1 MNYTIMVLA
10 AYAVIMIAATV
21 LMTNKE
27 KNVER
32 FCVGN
37 RNTGW
42 FISALSI
49 AATWIWA
56 PALFTST
63 ENAYTKGFAGL
74 FWFLVPNVLCLIF
87 FIPFARRIRKEMP
100 EGITLSGYMHQKY
113 QSESVK
119 NIYLFQLGALS
130 ALSTGVQLLAGSKIL
145 SMLTGIPF
153 WIMTVIMAVIAYSYS
168 QFSGIKASIL
178 TDSIQM
184 VFMLIASVCFAVFG
198 IKNGGGIQNMFA
210 GIGGYTGE
218 CSSLFSAKG
227 IEIFLGFG
235 LPTTVGLISGPF
247 GDQCF
252 WQRAFCAKKNRIG
265 RAFFVGAILF
275 GVVPLSM
282 GILGFVG
289 AGMGYTAIDTGVINF
304 ELISELFPSWAVIP
318 FLFMIVSGLLSTI
331 DSNLCAISS
340 LTTDIF
346 KKNTLGKTKVAMVAL
361 LAIGI
366 VVANIPG
373 LTVTHL
379 FLMYGTLRAATLQS
393 SFDTF
398 QSPIKKSE
406 KSEQL
411 DPAVNV
417 SASEWIPHRIDMNGL
432 RELVETSTILPQC
445 IKAYK
450 NNIAGFGISVEY
462 IDDIEENEETKAEWV
477 ALERILSLL
486 NLDTDTKEVF
496 EKVVKARETFG
507 ISYIECIR
515 NFNGEVVEI
524 QFINDTPSVHMTYPQ
539 EPYIDMDYLYRG
551 EKISRKRKFRKF
563 KQEIA
568 GKTVYFKEFGDPRI
582 MDKRNGQYVDNL
594 EIDYQA
600 NELLDF
606 VEGDG
611 YYGTVRWI
619 GQVIVVDGN
628 YRAEL
633 LNNNYFRNGRH
644 TPMMIIVKGGT
655 LSDESFD
662 KLKSYMND
670 IKGENGQHAF
680 MILETEK
687 TESTADFESGGTG
700 PDIEIK
706 DLANILQKDE
716 LFQEYQ
722 ENGRKKVQSSFLL
735 PDLYTGYTTDFNR
748 ATAQTAMEITEKQ
761 VFQPE
766 RASLAWI
773 VNNKLL
779 NGYGFKYV
787 KAVFDAPDITNPDD
801 IMKILNITE
810 RAGGMTMNDA
820 RKLTM
825 DTLGLESE
833 DYPEAFNMDDIG
845 NVPLAVIKS
854 MPALYNH
861 GNDEDSGHI
870 DDTAA
875 DSFIIG
881 DDVKRG
887 LDEQIE
893 KAERAREDEIVSVM
907 KEVRK
912 TLLAM
917 GGDANA

>member
-27 KNVER
+27 KSVER

-100 EGITLSGYMHQKY
+100 EGITLSGYMHQKH

-198 IKNGGGIQNMFA
+198 IKNGGGLQNMFA

-252 WQRAFCAKKNRIG
+252 WQRAFCVKKNRIG

-275 GVVPLSM
+275 GMVPFSM

-346 KKNTLGKTKVAMVAL
+346 KKNTLGKTKITMVAL
-361 LAIGI
+361 LVIGI
-366 VVANIPG
+366 IVANIPG

-379 FLMYGTLRAATLQS
+379 FLMYGTLRAATLLPTI
-393 SFDTF
+393 FTLKGVKLK
-398 QSPIKKSE
+398 PEGVVTGIATA
-406 KSEQL
+406 L
-411 DPAVNV
+411 
-417 SASEWIPHRIDMNGL
+417 IIGL
-432 RELVETSTILPQC
+432 PVFAYGNITGTA
-445 IKAYK
+445 AYK
-450 NNIAGFGISVEY
+450 TAGSLLTVLLSG
-462 IDDIEENEETKAEWV
+462 TV
-477 ALERILSLL
+477 ALI
-486 NLDTDTKEVF
+486 V
-496 EKVVKARETFG
+496 
-507 ISYIECIR
+507 
-515 NFNGEVVEI
+515 
-524 QFINDTPSVHMTYPQ
+524 
-539 EPYIDMDYLYRG
+539 
-551 EKISRKRKFRKF
+551 SRKRG
-563 KQEIA
+563 A
-568 GKTVYFKEFGDPRI
+568 
-582 MDKRNGQYVDNL
+582 
-594 EIDYQA
+594 
-600 NELLDF
+600 
-606 VEGDG
+606 
-611 YYGTVRWI
+611 
-619 GQVIVVDGN
+619 
-628 YRAEL
+628 
-633 LNNNYFRNGRH
+633 
-644 TPMMIIVKGGT
+644 
-655 LSDESFD
+655 
-662 KLKSYMND
+662 
-670 IKGENGQHAF
+670 ENG
-680 MILETEK
+680 
-687 TESTADFESGGTG
+687 
-700 PDIEIK
+700 
-706 DLANILQKDE
+706 
-716 LFQEYQ
+716 
-722 ENGRKKVQSSFLL
+722 
-735 PDLYTGYTTDFNR
+735 
-748 ATAQTAMEITEKQ
+748 
-761 VFQPE
+761 
-766 RASLAWI
+766 
-773 VNNKLL
+773 
-779 NGYGFKYV
+779 
-787 KAVFDAPDITNPDD
+787 
-801 IMKILNITE
+801 
-810 RAGGMTMNDA
+810 
-820 RKLTM
+820 
-825 DTLGLESE
+825 
-833 DYPEAFNMDDIG
+833 
-845 NVPLAVIKS
+845 
-854 MPALYNH
+854 
-861 GNDEDSGHI
+861 
-870 DDTAA
+870 
-875 DSFIIG
+875 
-881 DDVKRG
+881 
-887 LDEQIE
+887 
-893 KAERAREDEIVSVM
+893 
-907 KEVRK
+907 
-912 TLLAM
+912 
-917 GGDANA
+917 